1 MLSVN
6 GFLGTDKSNKWETMI
21 KKELLRVLFALF
33 ESVREADMLI
43 KQM

>member
-6 GFLGTDKSNKWETMI
+6 GFLDTDKSNKWKTMI
-21 KKELLRVLFALF
+21 KKELLRVFALF